1 MAFVVVFAAVAA
13 DVPAPLLLEDKE
25 KHTVLLMRM
34 MMNIVGVTMML
45 TRTTMSDETIRYPR
59 RSPPPL
65 LPIISRPSGA
75 GLLEAES
82 SEWP

>member
-75 GLLEAES
+75 GLLEAV
-82 SEWP
+82 